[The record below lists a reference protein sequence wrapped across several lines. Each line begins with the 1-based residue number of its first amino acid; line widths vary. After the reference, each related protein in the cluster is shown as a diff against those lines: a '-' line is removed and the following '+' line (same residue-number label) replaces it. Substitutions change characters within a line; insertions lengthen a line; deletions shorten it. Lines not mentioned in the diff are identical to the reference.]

1 MTMPLDDRGLLLGD
15 GLFETILAIDGD
27 LVLFDRHIERLRAGC
42 AYLDLPRPDAEATRK
57 LCELA
62 LGDTG
67 MTSGRVAV
75 RLTLTAGSGGRGL
88 DRPEATEP
96 HVFATV
102 SRAPRPEG
110 SIGLWTATVRR
121 NQHSPTSRLKT
132 LSYLDNVLARREAA
146 PSEALMLNTDGVVA
160 CAAAANVFWI
170 TDGRLFT
177 PALDCGVLDGVMRR
191 EVLNRAAAFGL
202 SVREG
207 HFPPTAIAEAEAV
220 FITNSLVGVRRVH
233 WFDGSDMPGLP
244 LVQELGDTIAR
255 ELGDLSS
262 TS

>member
-27 LVLFDRHIERLRAGC
+27 LVLFDRHIARLRAGC
-42 AYLDLPRPDAEATRK
+42 AYLDLPQPDALATQK

-75 RLTLTAGSGGRGL
+75 RLTMTAGSGGRGL
-88 DRPEATEP
+88 DRPEAPEP
-96 HVFATV
+96 HIFATV
-102 SRAPRPEG
+102 AKAPRPEG
-110 SIGLWTATVRR
+110 SIGLWTASVRR

-146 PSEALMLNTDGVVA
+146 PSEALMLNTDGIVA

-170 TDGRLFT
+170 REGRLFT
-177 PALDCGVLDGVMRR
+177 PALECGALDGVMRR
-191 EVLNRAAAFGL
+191 EVLDRAASFGL
-202 SVREG
+202 SAREG
-207 HFPPTAIAEAEAV
+207 HFPPSALAEAEAI
-220 FITNSLVGVRRVH
+220 FITNSLIGVRRVH
-233 WFDGSDMPGLP
+233 WLDGEDVPGLP
-244 LVQELGDTIAR
+244 LVQEIGEAIAR
-255 ELGDLSS
+255 ELGDLS
-262 TS
+262 

>member
-42 AYLDLPRPDAEATRK
+42 EFLDLPRPDALATQK

-88 DRPEATEP
+88 DRPETVEP
-96 HVFATV
+96 HLFATV

-110 SIGLWTATVRR
+110 SIGLWTTTVRR
-121 NQHSPTSRLKT
+121 NQHSPASRLKT
-132 LSYLDNVLARREAA
+132 LSYMDNVLARREAA
-146 PSEALMLNTDGVVA
+146 PSEALMLNTDGIVA

-170 TDGRLFT
+170 REGRLFT
-177 PALDCGVLDGVMRR
+177 PALECGVLDGVMRR
-191 EVLNRAAAFGL
+191 EVLARAPSFGL

-207 HFPPTAIAEAEAV
+207 HFPPAALAEAEAI
-220 FITNSLVGVRRVH
+220 FITNSLIGVRRVH
-233 WFDGSDMPGLP
+233 WLDGRDMPGLP
-244 LVQELGDTIAR
+244 LVQEIGDAVAR
-255 ELGDLSS
+255 DLGDLV
-262 TS
+262 